1 MNEERE
7 KWRVGGMDGGR
18 DREGKVGGG
27 KVGGGG
33 KRERGRIENGRKMY
47 PTTFITRGNS
57 LVSGQKG

>member
-1 MNEERE
+1 MDEERE

-18 DREGKVGGG
+18 DREG